1 MKIDTKLNE
10 MDDSSNRIMK
20 YIRYFGKEMQ
30 ADKILIGLICIILV
44 LVVLL
49 IVGWCIPQNNGAN
62 VL

>member
-30 ADKILIGLICIILV
+30 ADKILYKNHIYRISAELKKKSYVYL
-44 LVVLL
+44 
-49 IVGWCIPQNNGAN
+49 PS
-62 VL
+62 

>member
-10 MDDSSNRIMK
+10 IDDSSNRIMK

-44 LVVLL
+44 LIVLL
-49 IVGWCIPQNNGAN
+49 IVGWCIP
-62 VL
+62 